1 MVDSFSIKEVPKP
14 RPLLRFGLT
23 VCHHPVM
30 TNNSSS
36 GEKKTPRKVCN
47 RRSHRII
54 SYPEPT
60 IVRCTATAQTR
71 RSHCISG
78 SESVGQCRYRVQLPA
93 TSEDAGHPDQRLIK
107 SYIRLALN
115 HSKTSAAARL
125 QTQSL
130 RSISGLCNRISKER
144 LSARALRVAWAK
156 VYRKCP

>member
-1 MVDSFSIKEVPKP
+1 MVDSFSIQEVPKP

-71 RSHCISG
+71 PSHCISG

-93 TSEDAGHPDQRLIK
+93 TSEDAGYPDQRLIK
-107 SYIRLALN
+107 TYTRSALN
-115 HSKTSAAARL
+115 HLKTTPLPLLPTPSSHS
-125 QTQSL
+125 TPSL
-130 RSISGLCNRISKER
+130 
-144 LSARALRVAWAK
+144 
-156 VYRKCP
+156 

>member
-1 MVDSFSIKEVPKP
+1 MVDSFSIQEVPKP

-54 SYPEPT
+54 SYAET
-60 IVRCTATAQTR
+60 KIVRCTATAQTR
-71 RSHCISG
+71 CSHCISG
-78 SESVGQCRYRVQLPA
+78 SGSAGQCRYRVQLLGTTEP
-93 TSEDAGHPDQRLIK
+93 AGHRDQHLTK
-107 SYIRLALN
+107 TCIRLQPT
-115 HSKTSAAARL
+115 HSKKSAAAPL

-130 RSISGLCNRISKER
+130 LSISGLCNRISKER
-144 LSARALRVAWAK
+144 SSAPALRVVWAK
-156 VYRKCP
+156 AYRKCP

>member
-1 MVDSFSIKEVPKP
+1 MVDRFSIQGAPKP

-54 SYPEPT
+54 SYAET
-60 IVRCTATAQTR
+60 KVVKCTVTAQTR

-78 SESVGQCRYRVQLPA
+78 SESVGQCRYRVQLLA
-93 TSEDAGHPDQRLIK
+93 TSEDAGHPDQRSIK
-107 SYIRLALN
+107 SCIRLALN
-115 HSKTSAAARL
+115 HSKTSAAALL
-125 QTQSL
+125 QTQS
-130 RSISGLCNRISKER
+130 
-144 LSARALRVAWAK
+144 
-156 VYRKCP
+156 